1 MPIQPAKHKELLQ
14 SIHDVQDR
22 LEELSGRDLLKDEA
36 FIQLSNIN
44 QDLYR
49 KIETALKELQWIKD
63 TYNERIVQS
72 RWVASHDP
80 NYHRRQVRNQEYR
93 LHHADQYKMCS
104 CGEFLTHWSY
114 GDHLK
119 TKKHT
124 SAMVRID
131 IDKKGATHPIL
142 NARNLPA
149 ILVIANQISYY
160 KHGTRGHKYIG
171 NVKKLKMTR
180 MEWLSMF
187 IRRWKINR
195 M

>member
-1 MPIQPAKHKELLQ
+1 MPIQPAKHKELLE
-14 SIHDVQDR
+14 SIHDVQNR

-49 KIETALKELQWIKD
+49 KIERALKELQWIKD
-63 TYNERIVQS
+63 TYNERIYRS
-72 RWVASHDP
+72 RWVASYDP
-80 NYHRRQVRNQEYR
+80 NYHRRQVRNQEWR
-93 LHHADQYKMCS
+93 LNHPEEYVRCK
-104 CGEFLTHWSY
+104 CGEFLTEEHFEK
-114 GDHLK
+114 HLK
-119 TKKHT
+119 TRKHT
-124 SAMVRID
+124 SSMVRID
-131 IDKKGATHPIL
+131 VDKKGATHPIL
-142 NARNLPA
+142 KENNLPLL
-149 ILVIANQISYY
+149 IVIANQISYY

-171 NVKKLKMTR
+171 NIKKLKMTR